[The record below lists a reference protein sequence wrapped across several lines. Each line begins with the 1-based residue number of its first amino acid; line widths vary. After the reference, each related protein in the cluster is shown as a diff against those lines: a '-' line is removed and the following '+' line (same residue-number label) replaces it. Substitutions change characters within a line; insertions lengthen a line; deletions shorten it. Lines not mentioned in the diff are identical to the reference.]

1 MKLIIDYGNTFVKL
15 ALFQEDSI
23 ISIKSCNSTATK
35 EVIDLLRN
43 VNKNSDFA
51 NIINNAIV
59 SSVINYPE
67 DVKSWLNQEFN
78 LLELDTSTLLPI
90 TLNYK
95 TLETLGKDRIALAVA
110 AAQLYPHKNV
120 LIIDAGT
127 CITYDFID
135 KHKEYQ
141 GGSISPGIQMRFKAL
156 NTFTDKLPLI
166 NPTDNVEL
174 LGKSTSESISSGVM
188 NGVYSEIDGIIDKY
202 KINFPDIEVILTGG
216 DIIYFDKKL
225 KNNIFANSN
234 LVLKGLNMILD
245 YNAGK

>member
-1 MKLIIDYGNTFVKL
+1 
-15 ALFQEDSI
+15 
-23 ISIKSCNSTATK
+23 
-35 EVIDLLRN
+35 
-43 VNKNSDFA
+43 
-51 NIINNAIV
+51 
-59 SSVINYPE
+59 
-67 DVKSWLNQEFN
+67 
-78 LLELDTSTLLPI
+78 LELDTSTLLPI